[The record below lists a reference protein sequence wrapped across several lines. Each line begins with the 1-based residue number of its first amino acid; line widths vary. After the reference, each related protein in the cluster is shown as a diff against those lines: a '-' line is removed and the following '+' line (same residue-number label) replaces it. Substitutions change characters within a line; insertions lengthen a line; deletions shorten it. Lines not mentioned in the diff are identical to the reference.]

1 MAKYENVE
9 TVIDRFLEY
18 VRNNKQISL
27 ANVASALAISSS
39 QAERIAILLEQ
50 SGFIE
55 MHYGIRDVTVSVKAT
70 PKNAETKLEKPEET
84 KSRSLEEMAEV
95 EKEVMIAENL
105 LKFFERDISRRVQFA
120 ESLLQEVEKRHDMRP
135 EDLEEVEKEVELA
148 LSQLAAFSTEIKL
161 LADKEEHFYKQLIA
175 FRKKLDA
182 MKGKKTTAAA
192 VNEVGLIEKIIR
204 WIKSLFTKVKVKVN
218 AKPEKKRVAP
228 RKHKQYDEHQGVTF
242 LGHNVQLPA
251 GEKQTQVQI
260 VKSRV
265 LKTRTDRVKQHYWK
279 KKRGKKT
286 NG

>member
-18 VRNNKQISL
+18 VRNNKQTAL

-55 MHYGIRDVTVSVKAT
+55 MHYGLRDVTVSVKAVQKDT
-70 PKNAETKLEKPEET
+70 ETKLEKPEET

-120 ESLLQEVEKRHDMRP
+120 EQLLQEVEKRRDLRT
-135 EDLEEVEKEVELA
+135 EDLEEVEREVELA
-148 LSQLAAFSTEIKL
+148 LSQLAAFSTEIKT
-161 LADKEEHFYKQLIA
+161 LAEKEDHFYKQLIT
-175 FRKKLDA
+175 FRKKLNA
-182 MKGKKTTAAA
+182 MKGKKE
-192 VNEVGLIEKIIR
+192 VIMEVGLIEKIIR
-204 WIKSLFTKVKVKVN
+204 WIKSLFIKVKVKT
-218 AKPEKKRVAP
+218 EKKRVAP
-228 RKHKQYDEHQGVTF
+228 RKQKQYDEHQGVTF

-251 GEKQTQVQI
+251 GEKQTQVQL
-260 VKSRV
+260 VKARV
-265 LKTRTDRVKQHYWK
+265 LKTRSDKVKQHYWK
-279 KKRGKKT
+279 TKRGKNA